1 MMVET
6 MITAQKKYSI
16 EDFFSKCSAIRR
28 KLQFWSNLPRISLME
43 NFIFCAVDG
52 LQNSN
57 KEERKKSNKAIN
69 NLNPKMLAV
78 NWFGH
83 ALVMKNTLNNTKK
96 ICNLIKKSLNLMLCE
111 QRKRN
116 PKQKPNMKNNGV
128 ISIVNTV
135 KNTILDIYLNRET
148 D

>member
-1 MMVET
+1 
-6 MITAQKKYSI
+6 
-16 EDFFSKCSAIRR
+16 
-28 KLQFWSNLPRISLME
+28 
-43 NFIFCAVDG
+43 
-52 LQNSN
+52 
-57 KEERKKSNKAIN
+57 
-69 NLNPKMLAV
+69 
-78 NWFGH
+78 
-83 ALVMKNTLNNTKK
+83 MKNTLNNTKK

>member
-1 MMVET
+1 
-6 MITAQKKYSI
+6 
-16 EDFFSKCSAIRR
+16 
-28 KLQFWSNLPRISLME
+28 
-43 NFIFCAVDG
+43 
-52 LQNSN
+52 
-57 KEERKKSNKAIN
+57 
-69 NLNPKMLAV
+69 
-78 NWFGH
+78 
-83 ALVMKNTLNNTKK
+83 
-96 ICNLIKKSLNLMLCE
+96 MLCE